1 MNLLSFS
8 HGNRHVNCKTS
19 RSLWVT
25 EICCFCF
32 LKRETLS
39 AVSIAIIDKKNDI
52 TKNKTQNI
60 IMKNLTCL
68 TRPSFSILHVWLYP
82 SFSTAYIWT
91 HAHLL
96 PYMFVHELA
105 SAFFSCMSDRERPL
119 AIFFY
124 CMYLITS
131 TRSSFSTSHVWS
143 WMRTGLSLLLYVSD
157 HEQAIVFSC
166 FIYLAM
172 SSLLLFRVSD
182 HKRISVL
189 LYLHMSDRKRA
200 PVFFYFICLTAS
212 VHLYFS
218 TSYVWPQACTCIFL
232 LHMSDRKRAPV
243 FFYFICLTASA
254 HLYFSTS
261 CIWARACARLFLLFY
276 CIFLLSDQEAT
287 LAFFLLYVSDHE
299 PVPVFFHWCL
309 IVRLTM
315 HDWSFVRLFQFHIFD
330 CEFASIFFYC
340 THMWACIHLFSIHF
354 KGWPLI
360 F

>member
-19 RSLWVT
+19 RSLWVI
-25 EICCFCF
+25 EIYCFCL

-60 IMKNLTCL
+60 IMKNLICL
-68 TRPSFSILHVWLYP
+68 STRPSFSILHVWLYP
-82 SFSTAYIWT
+82 SFSTAYIGT

-96 PYMFVHELA
+96 PYMFVHEFA
-105 SAFFSCMSDRERPL
+105 SAFFSCMSWAP
-119 AIFFY
+119 
-124 CMYLITS
+124 TS
-131 TRSSFSTSHVWS
+131 NLF
-143 WMRTGLSLLLYVSD
+143 LLYVSD
-157 HEQAIVFSC
+157 HEYALVFFHFACLIVSAHWSFSIIIC
-166 FIYLAM
+166 VWLWASYR
-172 SSLLLFRVSD
+172 LFPF
-182 HKRISVL
+182 
-189 LYLHMSDRKRA
+189 HMSGYEQSSSISCVWPQA
-200 PVFFYFICLTAS
+200 HICPSLP
-212 VHLYFS
+212 
-218 TSYVWPQACTCIFL
+218 SYVWPQACTCIFL

-243 FFYFICLTASA
+243 FFYFICLTANA

-261 CIWARACARLFLLFY
+261 YVWPQARTCIFPLRVSEHGRAPISFY
-276 CIFLLSDQEAT
+276 YSTVLFLLSDQEAA

-340 THMWACIHLFSIHF
+340 THIWACIHLFSIHF